1 MSASEAEAV
10 SGDEELGLTREE
22 RLELARKKFDE
33 MKKKKKKKSKK
44 KADKIVADDDRSGA
58 DVTPVEEHLEA
69 PSATQ
74 DAAARARAAGDARA
88 VSASEEKLLEISVG
102 TDNASALKIEE
113 LQRTV
118 AQQKVTISKLCDENT
133 DLKLS
138 RMDLEDKIVLL
149 EQALKD
155 LRALG
160 ALSTGSQ
167 PGATASSYMPAKPAY
182 STNEFADEPV
192 PGNVETATADFRE
205 RLMVWRGWQVDMVG
219 WLRSPTSQ
227 KLSF

>member
-10 SGDEELGLTREE
+10 SGGEESGLTREE

-33 MKKKKKKKSKK
+33 MKKKKKKKSKT
-44 KADKIVADDDRSGA
+44 KADKGAADDDKAGVDGA
-58 DVTPVEEHLEA
+58 PSEESAA
-69 PSATQ
+69 PSAAQ
-74 DAAARARAAGDARA
+74 DTGAEAPAASDSPATT
-88 VSASEEKLLEISVG
+88 ASEEKPLETTAGS
-102 TDNASALKIEE
+102 DSAAASKIEE
-113 LQRTV
+113 LQQTV
-118 AQQKVTISKLCDENT
+118 EQQKTTIAKLRDANT

-138 RMDLEDKIVLL
+138 RMDLEDKIVSL

-155 LRALG
+155 LRASG
-160 ALSTGSQ
+160 APSTGNQ
-167 PGATASSYMPAKPAY
+167 PSATAPSYVPAKPAY

-219 WLRSPTSQ
+219 WSRSATSQ

>member
-44 KADKIVADDDRSGA
+44 KADKGAADDDKAGA
-58 DVTPVEEHLEA
+58 DGTPLEEQLAVPDATPNTVAEA
-69 PSATQ
+69 PAAS
-74 DAAARARAAGDARA
+74 DAPAA
-88 VSASEEKLLEISVG
+88 SASEEKPLETAAGS
-102 TDNASALKIEE
+102 DSASALKIEE
-113 LQRTV
+113 LQQTV
-118 AQQKVTISKLCDENT
+118 EQQKTTIAKLRDENT

-160 ALSTGSQ
+160 APSTGSQ
-167 PGATASSYMPAKPAY
+167 PGATAPSYVPAKPAY

-227 KLSF
+227 KLGF

>member
-1 MSASEAEAV
+1 MSASEAEAI
-10 SGDEELGLTREE
+10 SGDEELGLTRDE

-44 KADKIVADDDRSGA
+44 KADKGAADEYKAGA
-58 DVTPVEEHLEA
+58 DGVQLEEQLAAHSATEGAGSEA
-69 PSATQ
+69 PAAS
-74 DAAARARAAGDARA
+74 DAPAA
-88 VSASEEKLLEISVG
+88 SASEEKTLG
-102 TDNASALKIEE
+102 TAAGSDSASALKIEQ
-113 LQRTV
+113 LQQTV
-118 AQQKVTISKLCDENT
+118 EQQKATIAKLRDENT

-160 ALSTGSQ
+160 APSTGSQ
-167 PGATASSYMPAKPAY
+167 PGAMAPSYVPAKPAY

-227 KLSF
+227 KLGF